1 MTVGDDRTLG
11 GYKAYQKMAV
21 RGNSAL
27 ILFGLVAF
35 MLTPSPASAEGEIPN
50 LRKHEVSVS
59 GGLNLPAVQKVLGL
73 DAAGFVF
80 RPELTF
86 STEYN
91 TNLFYAD
98 ENDPSPP
105 VDSWII
111 KVIPALTFKSPR
123 HSALIVDVN
132 GALEFRKY
140 FHDAQTVTKQSML
153 GGVAGLRA
161 TFFPRGVVSVSI
173 HEDFRRVMER
183 RNIETTSTWD
193 RNFNKAGLDVNIRP
207 GGKAMS
213 FRIGYDFIT
222 DYFVDTAGDWGDLHR
237 HDVHARYSWKFFPY
251 TALLFEAGWQ
261 LNDYLHKNLGYY
273 GELTDSKPLR
283 ARIGVNGFITKSLS
297 VMVMAGYGHSFHD
310 MRPVATG
317 DTTNAGENAS
327 YSSFLA
333 EARVSWKASRS
344 TILQIGYKHDFRSS
358 LFSNYVQFDRV
369 YANAQQRLFGIW
381 DLHLDASYHFLQYSA
396 LPYAYQ
402 TTRPEVI
409 QQYGGL
415 VDQSF
420 RNDNAIRVTVGT
432 DVDIVRYVKLSVD
445 YTMDIL
451 STPFFVQLR
460 DVPKPDNQG
469 YLAHVITM
477 MLTVRY

>member
-1 MTVGDDRTLG
+1 M
-11 GYKAYQKMAV
+11 
-21 RGNSAL
+21 
-27 ILFGLVAF
+27 ILLGLVLF
-35 MLTPSPASAEGEIPN
+35 VLTPAPASAEGEIPN
-50 LRKHEVSVS
+50 LKRHENSLS
-59 GGLNLPAVQKVLGL
+59 GGLNLPPVQRVLGL

-80 RPELTF
+80 RPELNF

-98 ENDPSPP
+98 QNDPSPP
-105 VDSWII
+105 VEAWLI
-111 KVIPALTFKSPR
+111 KVIPALNFISPR
-123 HSALIVDVN
+123 HSVLLVDVN

-140 FHDAQTVTKQSML
+140 FHDAPSVTKQSMI
-153 GGVAGLRA
+153 GGVAGLKA
-161 TFFPRGVVSVSI
+161 TFFPRSVVSVSF

-193 RNFNKAGLDVNIRP
+193 RNFNKAGLDINIRP
-207 GGKAMS
+207 GGRAMS
-213 FRIGYDFIT
+213 FRIGYDFVT
-222 DYFVDTAGDWGDLHR
+222 DYFVDTSGDWGDLHR
-237 HDVHARYSWKFFPY
+237 HDVHSRFSWKFFPY

-261 LNDYLHKNLGYY
+261 LNDYLDSGNDFY

-297 VMVMAGYGHSFHD
+297 VMLMAGYGYSFHD
-310 MRPVATG
+310 VRPVAEG
-317 DTTNAGENAS
+317 ETTNKGENDS
-327 YSSFLA
+327 YNSFLA

-358 LFSNYVQFDRV
+358 LFTNYLQFDRI

-381 DLHLDASYHFLQYSA
+381 DLHVDASYQYLQYSA

-402 TTRPEVI
+402 TARADAL
-409 QQYGGL
+409 QQFGGL
-415 VDQSF
+415 VSQRF

-432 DVDIVRYVKLSVD
+432 DVDIVRYLKLSVD
-445 YTMDIL
+445 YTLDIL
-451 STPFFVQLR
+451 STPFFVQIR
-460 DVPKPDNQG
+460 DVPLPDNQG